1 MDQNE
6 LQVQGF
12 LQQVLDYGIRKIYD
26 RQLEIASQRRA
37 ERRANAR
44 RNYAA
49 AGEQII
55 GHLRQRLS
63 QLQVQGSTAE
73 VISQIPLV
81 MRFVD
86 MKRYGNWE
94 IYNKQVWGMLYRDV
108 FSDLSQKYRSY
119 IIFQMRL
126 QLGRAFNADDAQK
139 AANDAYL
146 SVYSTA
152 SRY

>member
-6 LQVQGF
+6 QQVQGF
-12 LQQVLDYGIRKIYD
+12 LQSVLDYGIRKIYD
-26 RQLEIASQRRA
+26 HQLSIATQRSM
-37 ERRANAR
+37 ERRLQAR
-44 RNYAA
+44 SYSVG
-49 AGEQII
+49 AGEHII
-55 GHLRQRLS
+55 NTLRQRLT
-63 QLQVQGSTAE
+63 QTQVQGSAAE

-86 MKRYGNWE
+86 MRQYGNWE

-108 FSDLSQKYRSY
+108 FSDLSQKYRSW

-126 QLGRAFNADDAQK
+126 KLGKAFDDAAAQK

-146 SVYSTA
+146 AVTSTS
-152 SRY
+152 SRH

>member
-12 LQQVLDYGIRKIYD
+12 LQNVLDYGLRKIYD
-26 RQLEIASQRRA
+26 RQLEIASQRTA

-44 RNYAA
+44 RNYVT

-108 FSDLSQKYRSY
+108 FSDLSQKYRSW

-126 QLGRAFNADDAQK
+126 KLGAAFDDKEAQK
-139 AANDAYL
+139 AANDAFL
-146 SVYSTA
+146 SVTSTA